1 MEMQQVRVERYGP
14 PEAIAIADAPVPRPG
29 RGEVV
34 VRVEAAGVN
43 SGDAR
48 MRSGRFP
55 TGFGPLAR
63 LAIGLRGPRA
73 GVLGSTFSG
82 VVAEVGDGVDELARG
97 DEVAGMTGVRVGC
110 HAEFAVVPA
119 GAAVRKPAALGH
131 SDAAGVLFGGTTA
144 LHFLRDRAAM
154 PRGATVLVNGA
165 SGSVGSAA
173 VQIAIILGG
182 TVTAV
187 CSEANREL
195 VTRLGAQRW
204 IDYTRTP
211 IEAID
216 ERFDVVFDAVGNLS
230 RPDGLRLR
238 APGGALVLA
247 VAGLFDTVRGG
258 RGVYTGSASER
269 VENVAQLL
277 EWAAAGRLDPV
288 VTVVGGLSALPE
300 AYRLIDGGHKVGNLV
315 VLPGSHQ
322 AV

>member
-1 MEMQQVRVERYGP
+1 MQLVRVERYGP
-14 PEAIAIADAPVPRPG
+14 PDSVVVADAPVPRPG

-48 MRSGRFP
+48 MRAGRFP
-55 TGFGPLAR
+55 PGFGLLAR

-82 VVAEVGDGVDELARG
+82 VVVEVGDGVDELAAG
-97 DEVAGMTGVRVGC
+97 DEVAGMTGVRMGC

-119 GAAVRKPAALGH
+119 GSAVRKPATLSH
-131 SDAAGVLFGGTTA
+131 PDAAGVLFGGTTA
-144 LHFLRDRAAM
+144 LHFLRDRAAIK
-154 PRGATVLVNGA
+154 PGASVLVNGA

-173 VQIAIILGG
+173 VQLATILGG

-187 CSEANREL
+187 CSAANRDL

-204 IDYTRTP
+204 IDYRRTP
-211 IEAID
+211 IATLG

-230 RPDGLRLR
+230 RAEGLRLR
-238 APGGALVLA
+238 AADGALVLA
-247 VAGLFDTVRGG
+247 VAGLWDMVRGG
-258 RGVYTGSASER
+258 RGVFAGSAPER
-269 VENVAQLL
+269 AEDVAELLQL
-277 EWAAAGRLDPV
+277 AAAGRLDPV
-288 VTVVGGLSALPE
+288 VAVVGGLSALPE

-315 VLPGSHQ
+315 VLPGN
-322 AV
+322 